1 MKHLM
6 KTLFL
11 FFSLLLA
18 ATAKASAD
26 KNISAVN
33 LNNQAVQ
40 EILKDTLPAA
50 QGHLIQALGK
60 SPENSSVHLNLG
72 FVLEKDNK
80 PEKAQASYEQALKMA
95 KSPTEKFNALFNLG
109 QLSQKGKKTDEAL
122 TYYQQAL
129 NENPES
135 KETKIN
141 IELLM
146 KQQDQQKDKKGDKG
160 DKDDKKNQQNMDQNK
175 DQGKDQNK
183 DRKDQDKD
191 GKDKKDQPKQYGKQP
206 QPKPQFKSDQLN
218 QADVN
223 KILGEL
229 KQQEQRIRAEYNRK
243 EVKERPNDKDW

>member
-6 KTLFL
+6 PISSL
-11 FFSLLLA
+11 FFIVIGAS
-18 ATAKASAD
+18 TAKAAAD

-40 EILKDTLPAA
+40 EILKDTLPTA
-50 QGHLIQALGK
+50 QDHLIQALGK

-72 FVLEKDNK
+72 YVLEKDNK
-80 PEKAQASYEQALKMA
+80 PEKAQASYEQALKTA
-95 KSPTEKFNALFNLG
+95 KSPVEKFNALFNLG

-122 TYYQQAL
+122 AYYQQAL

-146 KQQDQQKDKKGDKG
+146 KQQEQQKDQKGDKG
-160 DKDDKKNQQNMDQNK
+160 NKDDKDKKDNKDKKDQQNK
-175 DQGKDQNK
+175 DQGKDDKN
-183 DRKDQDKD
+183 KD
-191 GKDKKDQPKQYGKQP
+191 GKDQNKDQPKQYGKQP

-229 KQQEQRIRAEYNRK
+229 KQQEQRIRTEYNRK